1 MDFAKDFLV
10 NELVDFSENE
20 IEAVML
26 DIGKRARIA
35 AAFLAHASSEQKD
48 QALRNASTALL
59 KEMPTILN
67 ANFRDIS
74 IAKENGLKE
83 SMIDRLLLT
92 DSRISDMSNGL
103 NSIAELSD
111 PVGLT
116 IKKWTRPNGLYFEC
130 LRVPIGVIGVIY
142 ESRPNV
148 TADAGGLC
156 LKAGNSVILRCG
168 SESYHSAKAITA
180 AIHQGLIS
188 AGLPKDAIQL
198 VPTNDRIAVSKLIT
212 MPQYVDVI
220 VPRGGKSLIERV
232 HNESRVPVLAHLSGL
247 CHVYLDAEADLEK
260 AVVITVNAKM
270 RRTSV
275 CNAAE
280 VLLIDRDGASKLLP
294 PVAEALSMAGCVLRG
309 DKNAQAIVGNNME
322 SATEIDWETEYLD
335 AIMSVA
341 LVDGVSGAIAH
352 INSHGSH
359 HTDSIVTE
367 NKIAAEKFLLE
378 VDSAIVLHNASTQ
391 FADGGE
397 FGFGAEIGISTG
409 RIHARGPI
417 SAEHLTSFKYLVRG
431 SGQIRH

>member
-1 MDFAKDFLV
+1 MDFVKDFLV
-10 NELVDFSENE
+10 KDSVDFSENE
-20 IEAVML
+20 IEAIML

-35 AAFLAHASSEQKD
+35 SVVLAHAYSEQKD
-48 QALRNASTALL
+48 QALRNAATALL
-59 KEMPTILN
+59 KEMSKILD
-67 ANFRDIS
+67 ANSRDVS
-74 IAKENGLKE
+74 LAKKNGLRE

-92 DSRISDMSNGL
+92 DSRIRDMSAGL
-103 NSIAELSD
+103 NVVARLSD
-111 PVGLT
+111 PVGLI

-130 LRVPIGVIGVIY
+130 RRVPLGVIGVIY

-148 TADAGGLC
+148 TADAGALC
-156 LKAGNSVILRCG
+156 LKAGNAVILRCG
-168 SESYHSAKAITA
+168 SESYNSAKAITA
-180 AIHQGLIS
+180 AMHYGLIS

-198 VPTNDRIAVSKLIT
+198 VPTNDRTAVSKLIT

-220 VPRGGKSLIERV
+220 VPRGGRSLIERV
-232 HNESRVPVLAHLSGL
+232 HNESRVPLFAHLNGL
-247 CHVYLDAEADLEK
+247 CHVYLDSGADPEK
-260 AVVITVNAKM
+260 AIAITLNAKM

-280 VLLIDRDGASKLLP
+280 VLLIDRSVASKLLP
-294 PVAEALSMAGCVLRG
+294 PVAEALTMAGCILRG
-309 DKNAQAIVGNNME
+309 DKNARSIVGDNME
-322 SATEIDWETEYLD
+322 IASDSDWDTEYLD
-335 AIMSVA
+335 AIMSVS

-367 NKIAAEKFLLE
+367 NKIVAEKFLLE